1 MTRQLKY
8 PVMLVHGMSRR
19 DDRWLK
25 YWGRIPKALEQSGCR
40 IYFSGQDCNAVIEHN
55 ADFLAGRIKEILED
69 SGASKINVIAHSKG
83 GVDIRRCISKYH
95 LEDCVASITTIGTPH
110 HGSKALDRVFQMR
123 RWFVRLVSFTS
134 NIWMRIYGDSQPDFY
149 HIMTDFTTEAAARF
163 NEENPLPEGVYCQSF
178 AFVADHAKGNYL
190 LSIPRNFIKRI
201 EGESDGLVTPASA
214 QWGNFRGIV
223 RSTTRRGVS
232 HWDEIDLKHQPLSKN
247 VATESMFRISD
258 ITDFYSLLAKELAE
272 KGF

>member
-1 MTRQLKY
+1 MTDGLNIGAGSPRHWNS
-8 PVMLVHGMSRR
+8 PAAGS
-19 DDRWLK
+19 
-25 YWGRIPKALEQSGCR
+25 IS
-40 IYFSGQDCNAVIEHN
+40 AVRTATFDEGFINELN
-55 ADFLAGRIKEILED
+55 AGRIKEILED

-83 GVDIRRCISKYH
+83 GVDIRRCVSKYH

-232 HWDEIDLKHQPLSKN
+232 HWDEIDLKHKPLSKN

-258 ITDFYSLLAKELAE
+258 ITDSYSLLAKELAE